1 MNGEA
6 MTPYAIIFNQSPDQL
21 RRIGAR
27 GGRAHAR
34 NWRARQHAPLAAGL
48 PVVLPAMPPMATT
61 AQAVAALDAQFPWLR
76 QAGPRA
82 PRR

>member
-1 MNGEA
+1 
-6 MTPYAIIFNQSPDQL
+6 MTAYPILFNQTPEQL

-34 NWRARQHAPLAAGL
+34 NWRARQRATPAAGWPMARPLA
-48 PVVLPAMPPMATT
+48 PVVETT
-61 AQAVAALDAQFPWLR
+61 AQAIATLDAQFPWLR
-76 QAGPRA
+76 QAEGRA